1 MMIIFG
7 YLYFIRYIGPRYMIS
22 RTPYKLKT
30 LMLLY
35 NFIQILANLWM
46 VQEFISSDWF
56 SKYTLLCSELFP
68 HSSNTLKIFNS
79 MWWLFILKIFDLTET
94 CIFVLRKKQNQV
106 STLHVYHHVSNIF
119 FGWFYLKYILDERV
133 LLLTLFNCSIHVIMY
148 MYYFVSAWGPKY
160 QQKIYFL
167 KPFITKI
174 QMVQFVA
181 IIILG
186 LQILNPACPIQE
198 KFHSVVAAFFIG
210 NILILLYL
218 FYDFYKKSYTDKPKK
233 KE

>member
-119 FGWFYLKYILDERV
+119 FGWFYLKYILDKRV

-174 QMVQFVA
+174 QMVSC
-181 IIILG
+181 II
-186 LQILNPACPIQE
+186 
-198 KFHSVVAAFFIG
+198 F
-210 NILILLYL
+210 YL
-218 FYDFYKKSYTDKPKK
+218 
-233 KE
+233 